1 MPSTDP
7 AVAGA
12 LVLRLATSLLVL
24 PVILSCQGPGAR
36 SADDQRPELTQDGSL
51 KQPKGW
57 ETWVMVGSSTGLSY
71 ATPGAAPAA
80 GAAPGMFHNV
90 YMQPW
95 AYREF
100 SKTGVFPEG
109 TMFVLSFYEA
119 SQKASP
125 AKAGFYEGDRSPGF
139 EVHLKQAGMDKS
151 GWAFFGFADDTSNGT
166 KLPGTASCYSC
177 HATEA
182 AHDNVFTQFY
192 PPIRERLARA
202 SPQAGTR

>member
-1 MPSTDP
+1 MPGIGHTAGGTLAST
-7 AVAGA
+7 
-12 LVLRLATSLLVL
+12 LARLLVFSAG
-24 PVILSCQGPGAR
+24 IAGCQERGKAPP
-36 SADDQRPELTQDGSL
+36 DDQLPHLTRERSLTQ
-51 KQPKGW
+51 PKDW

-100 SKTGVFPEG
+100 IKTGAFPEG

-119 SQKASP
+119 SRKSAP
-125 AKAGFYEGDRSPGF
+125 AKAGFYEGDRGPNLD
-139 EVHLKQAGMDKS
+139 VHLKQAGIDKT
-151 GWAFFGFADDTSNGT
+151 GWAFFVFGDSASAGT
-166 KLPGTASCYSC
+166 KLPGEAACYTC

-192 PPIRERLARA
+192 PPLRQRLANP
-202 SPQAGTR
+202 SP

>member
-1 MPSTDP
+1 MPSNDR
-7 AVAGA
+7 AVMG
-12 LVLRLATSLLVL
+12 VLPPNLAVSLLFLLTV
-24 PVILSCQGPGAR
+24 VSCRNQTPE
-36 SADDQRPELTQDGSL
+36 RPEEQLPQLTEDGSL
-51 KQPKGW
+51 RQPKEW

-90 YMQPW
+90 YLQPW

-100 SKTGVFPEG
+100 IKTGVFPEG

-119 SQKASP
+119 SRKSAP
-125 AKAGFYEGDRSPGF
+125 AKAGFYEGDRSPGI
-139 EVHLKQAGMDKS
+139 EVHLKQAGIDKT
-151 GWAFFGFADDTSNGT
+151 GWAFFNFGDTTSNGT

-177 HATEA
+177 HTAEA

-202 SPQAGTR
+202 SR